1 MAVLQHYYTS
11 YVNRE
16 TGSAGFQVKAMSP
29 GIGGDAQST
38 IARLISY
45 RIPPRLDEYAIAS
58 HPMALR
64 YFYRTPQEAILLCS
78 QSNGTDENG
87 RPGNFFA
94 HSLVTPPDIFT
105 SIPPILY
112 WRSPFWRSKDPGTRT
127 AIEPINSVE
136 EIETTFDIDGVW
148 NFLAQRNRVEHFYK
162 LMSALVHCNSTQR
175 RIVIIDNADN
185 VAQWIAALTI
195 MLPPDYRPLLTFA
208 TYHHD
213 PYQSQFMVT
222 GTTPDSSFRASP
234 DEYRSYFILTAETG
248 QISDV
253 EDSPYAR
260 EAMQAARSSE
270 VYESRLLSLIADYTP
285 RFPHPERI
293 DEQLD
298 SLALYA
304 GMVSP
309 HQIHPFTLSPQE
321 VQAAHL
327 ALTALEEDKR
337 YFSKED
343 VQELKRLHYLLHGTH
358 RSQDSEEVDREYHRS
373 VALFMKHQIST
384 DESALTEMQYVT
396 QRLIVDSDLTIA
408 LQLLKSMKQ
417 TYSDNIFYKVINSAD
432 YMQWLGQSV
441 KDIDALKLGKVW
453 TYLGVYFNPSQ
464 YSSQFIISGLK
475 RLGDLWNNGQAP
487 QSAKELFAGIEQAI
501 KGREEEWLQLI
512 VANYAALPEKILQRF
527 YCILVRKLSPQDREP
542 YRAIVRQVEPDIEK
556 AEMHYDIA
564 KVGPQKALIELEEW
578 ITYARRRRL
587 PSSNTLLESG
597 ISNLMM
603 DIERR
608 QPEQKSQLAAKI
620 LMNQTLAPLPPESE
634 NLLVAIALSNV
645 SLSSF
650 DDLALEMC
658 KKYRTRQGI
667 SKDTR
672 TVMDGLLA
680 MQSGELD
687 GELAGRLHER
697 FERLRQ
703 RREVIGAEIHS
714 FVMAFLKV
722 CTSNSSHQQM
732 LNTFFNWND
741 DFEGFWQAYWHTFKE
756 LLGDP
761 ATAIQ
766 AMRLLA
772 FWFVARPEKYTSLY
786 LVQDFFILLPEQL
799 EAASKAR
806 GFHESTRVINAKA
819 QKEQWRWYPLVEDY
833 FTGRKNALQWV
844 GQSIAAPFKKRPQDT
859 EEGRRQ
865 AEREQKERAELGE
878 SIARLFSKKPREQHR
893 RLLSEIYDWQ
903 KFELF
908 WSIYQEYFKAW
919 CGSADKAQQVLDLL
933 AFWFDDAFTT
943 LQAKIYIPQ
952 QFFLALRETLA
963 EAQKERGFRE
973 FARAVSSLES
983 QHERSKPGS
992 YAWFTLVQNYFG
1004 EQEKRFSLFRR

>member
-29 GIGGDAQST
+29 GIGDDTQST
-38 IARLISY
+38 ITRLISY

-58 HPMALR
+58 HPVALR

-94 HSLVTPPDIFT
+94 HSLITTPDIFA
-105 SIPPILY
+105 SMPPILY
-112 WRSPFWRSKDPGTRT
+112 WRSPFWRAKDPGTRT
-127 AIEPINSVE
+127 TIEPVRSLE

-148 NFLAQRNRVEHFYK
+148 NFLAQGNRIEQFYK
-162 LMSALVHCNSTQR
+162 LMCALVHCTSTQR

-222 GTTPDSSFRASP
+222 GTNSDSSFRASP
-234 DEYRSYFILTAETG
+234 DEYMSYFILNSETG
-248 QISDV
+248 QISKV

-260 EAMQAARSSE
+260 EAMQAARSYD
-270 VYESRLLSLIADYTP
+270 VYESRLLSLITDYMP

-298 SLALYA
+298 LLALYA

-309 HQIHPFTLSPQE
+309 NQPHPFQLTPQE
-321 VQAAHL
+321 VKAAHI
-327 ALTALEEDKR
+327 ALTSLEEDKR
-337 YFSKED
+337 SFSKED
-343 VQELKRLHYLLHGTH
+343 VQELKQLHYLLHGTH

-373 VALFMKHQIST
+373 VTLFKKHQIST
-384 DESALTEMQYVT
+384 DESALTEMKHVT
-396 QRLIVDSDLTIA
+396 QRLIVDSDLSMA

-417 TYSDNIFYKVINSAD
+417 TYSDDTFFDVINSAS

-441 KDIDALKLGKVW
+441 KSIDALQLGKVW

-487 QSAKELFAGIEQAI
+487 QEAKALFAGIEQAI
-501 KGREEEWLQLI
+501 KGREEEWLRLI

-527 YCILVRKLSPQDREP
+527 FCILVRKFSLEGREP
-542 YRAIVRQVEPDIEK
+542 YRAIVRRVEPDIEK

-564 KVGPQKALIELEEW
+564 KAGAQKALGVLEEW
-578 ITYARRRRL
+578 IIYARKRRL
-587 PSSNTLLESG
+587 ASLPELMNEGLQHLFQETPS
-597 ISNLMM
+597 
-603 DIERR
+603 
-608 QPEQKSQLAAKI
+608 QQKPELAAKI
-620 LMNQTLAPLPPESE
+620 LTDQTLTPLPVEWE
-634 NLLVAIALSNV
+634 NNLITRALSRV
-645 SLSSF
+645 SLSNF
-650 DDLALEMC
+650 NDVALEMC

-667 SKDTR
+667 SAETR

-680 MQSGELD
+680 MKSGELD
-687 GELAGRLHER
+687 EELAGRLQER
-697 FERLRQ
+697 FEHMRQ
-703 RREVIGAEIHS
+703 RGEDSGAEVKS
-714 FVMAFLKV
+714 FVQAFLKV
-722 CTSNSSHQQM
+722 CTTNSSHRSM
-732 LNTFFNWND
+732 LNGLFFDWVD
-741 DFEGFWQAYWHTFKE
+741 SDSFWQAYWNTFRE
-756 LLGDP
+756 LLTFGDP
-761 ATAIQ
+761 ATAMQ
-766 AMRLLA
+766 AMRLLS
-772 FWFVARPEKYTSLY
+772 FWFVALPERITSPY
-786 LVQDFFILLPEQL
+786 LVQYFFMFLPEQL
-799 EAASKAR
+799 EAASKSR
-806 GFHESTRVINAKA
+806 GFQESARAINKVD
-819 QKEQWRWYPLVEDY
+819 KGQWRWYPLVEDY
-833 FTGRKNALQWV
+833 FTGRKNPLQWV
-844 GQSIAAPFKKRPQDT
+844 GQSIASPFKKRPQDT

-865 AEREQKERAELGE
+865 AEREQRERAELDE
-878 SIARLFSKKPREQHR
+878 SIARLFSKRPREQHR

-903 KFELF
+903 KYELF
-908 WSIYQEYFKAW
+908 WSIYREQFKSS
-919 CGSADKAQQVLDLL
+919 CSSSGSAQQVFDIL
-933 AFWFDDAFTT
+933 AFWFDDAFTI
-943 LQAKIYIPQ
+943 LQREIYIPQ
-952 QFFLALRETLA
+952 QFFLALCEALA

-973 FARAVSSLES
+973 FARAISSLKS
-983 QHERSKPGS
+983 QYERSKPGS
-992 YAWFTLVQNYFG
+992 YSWFSLVQNYFG
-1004 EQEKRFSLFRR
+1004 EQEKKFSLFRR